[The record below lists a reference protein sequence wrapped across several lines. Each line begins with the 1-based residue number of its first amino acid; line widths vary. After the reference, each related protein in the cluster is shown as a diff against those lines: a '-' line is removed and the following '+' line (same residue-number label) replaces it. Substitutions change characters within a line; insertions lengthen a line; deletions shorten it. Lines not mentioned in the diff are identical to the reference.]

1 MQILSKLLLHSYIPG
16 RGIKEEL
23 YATTI
28 INFKQFELANTT
40 LKGIDGYGCNSCFY
54 KLNYKVI

>member
-1 MQILSKLLLHSYIPG
+1 MQILSKLLLHSYIPC

-28 INFKQFELANTT
+28 INFKQFELVNTT
-40 LKGIDGYGCNSCFY
+40 LKSIDGYGCSSWFCE
-54 KLNYKVI
+54 LNYMVI